1 MLRFSFGNT
10 PNHTLVFLYQINST
24 ALHVT
29 LCTQTHPQLTT
40 LSGCPT
46 DRQTDRERKHC
57 SNKQQFPWQLWG
69 KTGEAA
75 IGWQAGSGRTMSEGL
90 KGFPWPLMPPEIL
103 KPRPG
108 FFSILTHSYRERR
121 ERYRKKRKEK
131 KRQDNNWKWN
141 TKLWKITAQTDSDQ
155 TTCGSA
161 LMCDGQYVLA
171 PMLYWR
177 SFMEQQLRHWD
188 LCFLFRSSGSHL
200 NWHSNLML
208 WNV

>member
-29 LCTQTHPQLTT
+29 LCTQTHPQRTT

-131 KRQDNNWKWN
+131 TR
-141 TKLWKITAQTDSDQ
+141 
-155 TTCGSA
+155 
-161 LMCDGQYVLA
+161 
-171 PMLYWR
+171 
-177 SFMEQQLRHWD
+177 QQLKVKYKVVKNHRTDRQWPD
-188 LCFLFRSSGSHL
+188 NMWKCARVWRAICFGTYAVLEVFYGATAEALRSLLF
-200 NWHSNLML
+200 
-208 WNV
+208 V

>member
-121 ERYRKKRKEK
+121 ERYRKKRKDKTTTESEIQSCEK
-131 KRQDNNWKWN
+131 SPHRQTVTRQHVEVRSCVTGNMFWHLCCIGGL
-141 TKLWKITAQTDSDQ
+141 LWSNSWGTEIFAF
-155 TTCGSA
+155 C
-161 LMCDGQYVLA
+161 L
-171 PMLYWR
+171 
-177 SFMEQQLRHWD
+177 D
-188 LCFLFRSSGSHL
+188 LQVPTSTGTLISCFEM
-200 NWHSNLML
+200 SNLI
-208 WNV
+208 

>member
-29 LCTQTHPQLTT
+29 LGTQTHPQLTT

-131 KRQDNNWKWN
+131 TR
-141 TKLWKITAQTDSDQ
+141 
-155 TTCGSA
+155 
-161 LMCDGQYVLA
+161 
-171 PMLYWR
+171 
-177 SFMEQQLRHWD
+177 QQLKVKYKVVKNHRTDRQWPDNMWKCARVWCCIGGLLWSNSWGTEIFAFCLD
-188 LCFLFRSSGSHL
+188 LQVPTSTGTLISCFEM
-200 NWHSNLML
+200 SNLI
-208 WNV
+208 

>member
-75 IGWQAGSGRTMSEGL
+75 IGWQAGSARTMSEGL

-121 ERYRKKRKEK
+121 ERYKKKRKEK
-131 KRQDNNWKWN
+131 TR
-141 TKLWKITAQTDSDQ
+141 
-155 TTCGSA
+155 
-161 LMCDGQYVLA
+161 
-171 PMLYWR
+171 
-177 SFMEQQLRHWD
+177 QQLKVKYKVVKNHRTDRQWPD
-188 LCFLFRSSGSHL
+188 NMWKCARVWRAICFGTYAVLEVFYGATAEALRSLLF
-200 NWHSNLML
+200 
-208 WNV
+208 V